1 MFGNKVHHVLHKVH
15 KRWLVVGITAL
26 ALGLTTTLTT
36 AKAADT
42 VSINYVSGYSVA
54 VWQRAN
60 GVQATSK
67 KLPTGTRWASY
78 GAVQQGDNGFYLN
91 VGGDQ

>member
-54 VWQRAN
+54 VW
-60 GVQATSK
+60 
-67 KLPTGTRWASY
+67 
-78 GAVQQGDNGFYLN
+78 
-91 VGGDQ
+91 